1 MAQQEF
7 YYKLIRPF
15 QSNNVYLAHSLQS
28 GAGKCFKEV
37 IRVMPDT
44 QQFSVMDINTNEIFD
59 FNVNPPPISKELI
72 QPNIDLSDIKEIR
85 DKIDNLEERLRKL
98 EMGKSMSSD
107 EQVILLG
114 GNNNNQHNQ
123 HNQVSHTNN
132 LSVKTLSQVNNART
146 NNNNL
151 LINKLN
157 NGQNVNVDLAKK
169 LLN

>member
-37 IRVMPDT
+37 IRTMPDS
-44 QQFSVMDINTNEIFD
+44 QQFSIMDINSNEIFD
-59 FNVNPPPISKELI
+59 FNVNPPPISKDLI
-72 QPNIDLSDIKEIR
+72 SPNVSLSDIKELR

-98 EMGKSMSSD
+98 EMGKSMSSE

-114 GNNNNQHNQ
+114 GQENKNNQVN
-123 HNQVSHTNN
+123 NQVNNN
-132 LSVKTLSQVNNART
+132 LSVKSLSQVNNDKVNY
-146 NNNNL
+146 NNRL
-151 LINKLN
+151 ANKLN
-157 NGQNVNVDLAKK
+157 NGQNVNVDLARK

>member
-37 IRVMPDT
+37 IRVMPDS
-44 QQFSVMDINTNEIFD
+44 QQFSIMDINTNEIFD
-59 FNVNPPPISKELI
+59 FNVNPPPISKDLI
-72 QPNIDLSDIKEIR
+72 SPNVGLSDIKELR

-98 EMGKSMSSD
+98 EMGKSMSSE

-114 GNNNNQHNQ
+114 GEENKNNQVNNNQ
-123 HNQVSHTNN
+123 VTNN
-132 LSVKTLSQVNNART
+132 LSVKSLSQVNNARV
-146 NNNNL
+146 NFNNL
-151 LINKLN
+151 LVNKLN
-157 NGQNVNVDLAKK
+157 NGQNVNVDLARK